1 LTKIVSYERKKGF
14 VIPTLII
21 LLGIAIIGLNIT
33 LYPHF
38 LPQTI
43 TSENN
48 SLIQQQAYAFYIVL
62 VAGMISILFGLR
74 KLYSYYKNKS
84 GNTLGDATNSSSF
97 FQPGLASPSSMP
109 KPSLISIIINIV
121 GNRSYYFKVFLPVL
135 VSYGIFY
142 SFVSSMLI
150 VRPEGLY
157 HTMRITAP
165 SAIIMTHGPVGY
177 APTIALA
184 ITDHIGLLIIPINL
198 VILCV
203 VSALVGLNAVLLAYA
218 FQNRPRNNRFSAT
231 NKTPHP
237 INGSSPFMA
246 GIGASAAIF
255 AVCPTCASL
264 YIFGILAGSFASTIT
279 SFAVSFY
286 GLFAAISIP
295 LLLISPIVTASSIR
309 KAFGPNICYFKK

>member
-1 LTKIVSYERKKGF
+1 M
-14 VIPTLII
+14 II
-21 LLGIAIIGLNIT
+21 LLGAAIIGLNIT

-43 TSENN
+43 TSEN
-48 SLIQQQAYAFYIVL
+48 SILIQQQGYAFYIVL
-62 VAGMISILFGLR
+62 VGGKIIVLLGIY
-74 KLYSYYKNKS
+74 KLYSCYKTKFDKTFND
-84 GNTLGDATNSSSF
+84 TASSSF
-97 FQPGLASPSSMP
+97 FQPGLTPPLLA
-109 KPSLISIIINIV
+109 KPSLISIIVNIV
-121 GNRSYYFKVFLPVL
+121 GNTSYKFKVFLPVI
-135 VSYGIFY
+135 VGYGIFY
-142 SFVSSMLI
+142 TIVSSMLI
-150 VRPEGLY
+150 IRPDGLH
-157 HTMRITAP
+157 HTMGITAP
-165 SAIIMTHGPVGY
+165 STIIMTHGPVGY

-184 ITDHIGLLIIPINL
+184 ITDYIGLLIIPINL

-203 VSALVGLNAVLLAYA
+203 VSALVGLNAILLTYA
-218 FQNRPRNNRFSAT
+218 FVNRTRKKNSTVSAARS
-231 NKTPHP
+231 NP
-237 INGSSPFMA
+237 INGSPFMA

-309 KAFGPNICYFKK
+309 KALDPNICTFKK